1 MAISPSDVVALVK
14 TRLHL
19 AGDAQDLLI
28 QSYVA
33 EIEQR
38 ILHYCNV
45 DEVPA
50 GLKWTWASMTID
62 ALRVEQTTV
71 EEIDE
76 TADRGESVKLGDTSV
91 SPAGGSAGT
100 TNMNKAAIEAV
111 VLNYRI
117 DLNRYRKLRW

>member
-1 MAISPSDVVALVK
+1 MAISQSDVLALVK
-14 TRLHL
+14 ARLHL
-19 AGDAQDLLI
+19 SDDAQDLLI
-28 QSYVA
+28 ESYVA
-33 EIEQR
+33 EIEHR

-45 DEVPA
+45 DAVPP
-50 GLKWTWASMTID
+50 GLKWTWASMVID

-91 SPAGGSAGT
+91 SPASGSAGT
-100 TNMNKAAIEAV
+100 TNMNKAAVDAV